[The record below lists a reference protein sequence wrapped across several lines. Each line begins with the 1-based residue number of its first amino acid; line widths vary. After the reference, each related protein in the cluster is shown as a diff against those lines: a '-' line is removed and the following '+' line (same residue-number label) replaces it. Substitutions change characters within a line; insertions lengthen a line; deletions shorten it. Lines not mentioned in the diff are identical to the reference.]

1 MPNTVPNQTTT
12 IPGAT
17 TQVVRRPNEAGAFHV
32 QAHIKIFDPATK
44 KVYVEKR
51 A

>member
-12 IPGAT
+12 APSAT
-17 TQVVRRPNEAGAFHV
+17 AQAARRPNEAGAFHV
-32 QAHIKIFDPATK
+32 QAHIKIFDPVTK